1 MMNGIGLY
9 LHFPFCVRKCRY
21 CDFLSFPPDEETKGR
36 YAAALIREI
45 RAYGGALRDREVDS
59 VFLGGGTPSVMPV
72 PHLRRI
78 FEVLRET
85 FRIAPGAEITMEV
98 NPGTVTE
105 PLMELIREEVSRVSL
120 GVQSFDDRELA
131 FLGRIHTASEADR
144 SVERLRM
151 AGVNNLNLD
160 LMSGLPDQTEESWE
174 KTLIHALSLRPE
186 HISAYSLIVEEGT
199 PFAAMRKE
207 GRLPLPDEDTERRMY
222 ARTGE
227 ILAAA
232 GFRRYEISNYAREGF
247 ACRHNIRYWR
257 RGEYLGLGLGA
268 ASLMDETRWRNTRSL
283 KTYLDGSASPE
294 AILRDVERL
303 DRKSEIEEFM
313 FLGLRMTDGITEE
326 AFRHAF
332 ALSLADVYGDVIRKL
347 EREGLMTGDG
357 RGRFRL
363 TDYGIDISNEV
374 LAEFLLD

>member
-21 CDFLSFPPDEETKGR
+21 CDFLSSPPDEETKGR

-207 GRLPLPDEDTERRMY
+207 GRLPLPDEGTERRMY

>member
-207 GRLPLPDEDTERRMY
+207 GRLPL
-222 ARTGE
+222 
-227 ILAAA
+227 
-232 GFRRYEISNYAREGF
+232 
-247 ACRHNIRYWR
+247 
-257 RGEYLGLGLGA
+257 
-268 ASLMDETRWRNTRSL
+268 
-283 KTYLDGSASPE
+283 LD
-294 AILRDVERL
+294 
-303 DRKSEIEEFM
+303 
-313 FLGLRMTDGITEE
+313 
-326 AFRHAF
+326 
-332 ALSLADVYGDVIRKL
+332 
-347 EREGLMTGDG
+347 
-357 RGRFRL
+357 
-363 TDYGIDISNEV
+363 
-374 LAEFLLD
+374 

>member
-1 MMNGIGLY
+1 
-9 LHFPFCVRKCRY
+9 
-21 CDFLSFPPDEETKGR
+21 
-36 YAAALIREI
+36 
-45 RAYGGALRDREVDS
+45 
-59 VFLGGGTPSVMPV
+59 
-72 PHLRRI
+72 
-78 FEVLRET
+78 
-85 FRIAPGAEITMEV
+85 
-98 NPGTVTE
+98 
-105 PLMELIREEVSRVSL
+105 MELIREEVSRVSL